1 MTEKSLLASRS
12 AGSGTAAGA
21 WRTYLELASGL
32 GEVSRQKVTRV
43 LKDLV
48 GKGNATAEQLRGLAA
63 DLIAANTANR
73 EALVRLIKVE
83 VDRALGRVGLAT
95 MDEVNELTAR
105 VRELERQLRQARAAQ
120 EATATE
126 EAPAGARTVAPTPP
140 AGRAS
145 GAGAGEPRRRP
156 AKKATTS
163 PAVARATATKTTVK
177 KAVRAKAAKATPA
190 KASATTPTEAGA
202 ARPAKA
208 TSAKRAT
215 PKATK
220 AKATKA
226 APSSRPTP

>member
-120 EATATE
+120 E
-126 EAPAGARTVAPTPP
+126 EADRDEDVLDDQQQDRQRDRDQRDDRVLAVEVSLSPFLNGARDLAHAVI
-140 AGRAS
+140 AGRL
-145 GAGAGEPRRRP
+145 GQQPLCDDR
-156 AKKATTS
+156 
-163 PAVARATATKTTVK
+163 AVDHGSARAQQRDEN
-177 KAVRAKAAKATPA
+177 AVVGKEVGQLLSFRLIA
-190 KASATTPTEAGA
+190 
-202 ARPAKA
+202 
-208 TSAKRAT
+208 
-215 PKATK
+215 
-220 AKATKA
+220 
-226 APSSRPTP
+226 